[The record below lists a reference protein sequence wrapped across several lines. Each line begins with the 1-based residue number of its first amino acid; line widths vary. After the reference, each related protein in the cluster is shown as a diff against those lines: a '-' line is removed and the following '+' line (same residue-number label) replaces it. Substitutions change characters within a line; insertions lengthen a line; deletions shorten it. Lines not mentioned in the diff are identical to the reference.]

1 MRVKLFTKVFVLFLL
16 LSILPLIIVGAR
28 ISLVNYM
35 ALQELVTQAGLSEQ
49 MVYAIFEQTLREAV
63 TYTVYV
69 IIIVVIIAIF
79 FTASIV
85 GPVERLRIATNKLSR
100 GEYSDIPEV
109 KTGDELE
116 SLADSFRTM
125 AEKLRSTMEE
135 LEQAN
140 TQKRVFL
147 DIMCH
152 DLSNYVSIIGG
163 FTTLMAEKE
172 TDPDKLRI
180 LGIISRNVRKIEE
193 VLEDARRF
201 ARLERGTAMKFR
213 ERNLRAMF
221 ESVRSVFAEEQHRIK
236 LRLPELTAEVD
247 DLMEDVF
254 LNLISNALKYSEHEV
269 VVEGEERNGNV
280 RIMVR
285 DYGEGIPD
293 EHKQLIF
300 ERFWRREKE
309 GVRGVGLGLAIVRS
323 IVEMHGGRIWVE
335 DNSPK
340 GSVFIVDIPKK
351 QPKDASERK

>member
-16 LSILPLIIVGAR
+16 LSILPLMIVGAR

-35 ALQELVTQAGLSEQ
+35 ALQELVNQAGLQKEL
-49 MVYAIFEQTLREAV
+49 VYAIFDQTLREAV
-63 TYTVYV
+63 TYTIYV

-85 GPVERLRIATNKLSR
+85 GPVERLKRATKKLSR
-100 GEYSDIPEV
+100 GEYSEVPEV
-109 KTGDELE
+109 RTGDELE

-125 AEKLRSTMEE
+125 AERLRSTMEE

-163 FTTLMAEKE
+163 FSTLLAEKE
-172 TDPDKLRI
+172 TDPEKLKI
-180 LGIISRNVRKIEE
+180 LGIINRNVRKIEE

-201 ARLERGTAMKFR
+201 ARLEKGTAMNFR
-213 ERNLRAMF
+213 ERNLREMF
-221 ESVRSVFAEEQHRIK
+221 ESVKGVFAEEQHRIK
-236 LRLPELTAEVD
+236 LKLPELHAEVD

-269 VVEGEERNGNV
+269 IVEGEERDGRV

-309 GVRGVGLGLAIVRS
+309 GVRGVGLGLAIVKS
-323 IVEMHGGRIWVE
+323 IVEMHGGSIWVE

-351 QPKDASERK
+351 QDAHADEQK